1 MCLSLLS
8 FLLVRR
14 KILRLYDMFT
24 AYYNDGGSLWGRK
37 ILRLPRGKPH
47 NARQYPHLNSVPLLS
62 SPEGKRIHPHHII
75 ARISLPSC
83 CSWLCF
89 FGITKQSDK
98 RAGRIYGY
106 EEIAARHCRK

>member
-1 MCLSLLS
+1 
-8 FLLVRR
+8 
-14 KILRLYDMFT
+14 MFT
-24 AYYNDGGSLWGRK
+24 AYDKGGVSLWGRK

-83 CSWLCF
+83 CLWLCF
-89 FGITKQSDK
+89 FGITKQSDE